1 MNPWLETVSVILII
15 LSGVYLGILFSRFRG
30 YYWLSGYFLSLLLIA
45 LLVAVRCS
53 QSVAFTPTLAWVA
66 AGRAKFVI
74 LAIAAALGVI
84 TPMSR
89 LPRKSEKLLT
99 CLLLTVVVV
108 WFSVLPF
115 LSPAL
120 VKGRLANL
128 KTTVDADGICFQ
140 STDYTCGPA
149 AAVTALR
156 ILGLPADE
164 GEIAILS
171 RTSPVAGT
179 LPWSLC
185 TALNSRYGPYGL
197 KCHYRHFDSIAQLK
211 DAQVTLVVL
220 KDTFLS
226 DHCVAVIDVS
236 EHLVIIADPVS
247 GRKLIPHKQFE
258 KMWRFTGIVLGR
270 QAPQSI

>member
-1 MNPWLETVSVILII
+1 MNPWLETVSVIVII
-15 LSGVYLGILFSRFRG
+15 LSGVYLGTVFSRFRG
-30 YYWLSGYFLSLLLIA
+30 YYWLSGYFLSLALIA

-53 QSVAFTPTLAWVA
+53 QSVAFTPMLAWVA

-74 LAIAAALGVI
+74 LAIAAALGVV

-120 VKGRLANL
+120 VKGRLAHL

-140 STDYTCGPA
+140 TTDYTCGPA

-185 TALNSRYGPYGL
+185 KALNSRYGSYGL
-197 KCHYRHFDSIAQLK
+197 KCHYRRFDSIAQLK
-211 DAQVTLVVL
+211 DAAVTLVVL

-226 DHCVAVIDVS
+226 DHCVVVLEVS
-236 EHLVIIADPVS
+236 EQLVTIADPVS
-247 GRKLIPHKQFE
+247 GIKLIPHKQFE
-258 KMWRFTGIVLGR
+258 KIWRFTGIVLGR